1 MYQELNSFLV
11 MWNLW
16 TDLIMYLWDNTSK
29 RKIDGLIK
37 LHSIQPISRM
47 IVVTM
52 EEENIVEKDG
62 FHIELVP
69 LWKWLLKF

>member
-1 MYQELNSFLV
+1 
-11 MWNLW
+11 
-16 TDLIMYLWDNTSK
+16 
-29 RKIDGLIK
+29 
-37 LHSIQPISRM
+37 M

-69 LWKWLLKF
+69 LWKWLA

>member
-29 RKIDGLIK
+29 REIDGLIK

-52 EEENIVEKDG
+52 EEENLIEKDG

-69 LWKWLLKF
+69 LWIWLLKF

>member
-16 TDLIMYLWDNTSK
+16 TDLIMYLCDNTSK
-29 RKIDGLIK
+29 REIDGLIK

>member
-29 RKIDGLIK
+29 REIDGLIK

>member
-29 RKIDGLIK
+29 REIDGLIK

-52 EEENIVEKDG
+52 EEET
-62 FHIELVP
+62 
-69 LWKWLLKF
+69 LLKKMVFI

>member
-29 RKIDGLIK
+29 REIDGLIK
-37 LHSIQPISRM
+37 LHSIQPISTM

-52 EEENIVEKDG
+52 EEENIIEKDG

>member
-1 MYQELNSFLV
+1 MYQELNSSLV

-29 RKIDGLIK
+29 REIDGLIK

-52 EEENIVEKDG
+52 EEENLIEKDG

>member
-1 MYQELNSFLV
+1 MYQELISFLV

-16 TDLIMYLWDNTSK
+16 TDLIMYLWDKTSK
-29 RKIDGLIK
+29 REIDGLIK

-52 EEENIVEKDG
+52 EEENLIEKDG

>member
-29 RKIDGLIK
+29 REIDGLIK

-52 EEENIVEKDG
+52 EEENLIEKDG

-69 LWKWLLKF
+69 L

>member
-29 RKIDGLIK
+29 REIDGLIK

-52 EEENIVEKDG
+52 EEENLIEKDG

>member
-29 RKIDGLIK
+29 REIDGLIK

-52 EEENIVEKDG
+52 EEENLIEKDG

-69 LWKWLLKF
+69 LCKWLLKF